1 MTSLPFYV
9 LISHLLIKLCAN
21 CGSCKCRVCVR
32 CASVCVSVCSC
43 EMRMVAAV
51 EMLFYLLL
59 LLLPFV
65 ILSAQNLN

>member
-21 CGSCKCRVCVR
+21 CGSCKCVECVCEGV
-32 CASVCVSVCSC
+32 C
-43 EMRMVAAV
+43 EMRMVPAV
-51 EMLFYLLL
+51 DMLFYLLL
-59 LLLPFV
+59 QQLSFA

>member
-21 CGSCKCRVCVR
+21 CGSCKCGVCV
-32 CASVCVSVCSC
+32 C
-43 EMRMVAAV
+43 ELRMVAAV
-51 EMLFYLLL
+51 EMLFHILH
-59 LLLPFV
+59 LLLPFA